1 MHRRWMGCVLLFVLF
16 VSWFGGSGCFG
27 KDRRVCES
35 DVDCAGSAPNIYCD
49 MDGFCNVRQCSP
61 GIKRP
66 CYSGEKGCKREA
78 AGGTYTCQGSCKAG
92 IQICEVFGLW
102 STCLGEQLPTLEIC
116 DLADNDCDGQID
128 NVEGGI
134 ATCQCLDKGKER
146 PCFAGHAASLG
157 VAECR
162 AGVQVCTDQ
171 NRWGT
176 CRDQILPS
184 IEVCDGRDNDCNGKV
199 DDTPNGCLCADGDT
213 RACYIG
219 PVGTLANGRCKAGVQ
234 SCKNNRWDSA
244 CLNQVLPAKKDDCST
259 PQDETCGLAPNV
271 GCGCT
276 QGETDCAGTC
286 VDTVSDSKH
295 CGACGK
301 ACIAGEICKNSV
313 CACTNG
319 QACCKPGEQKEC
331 YSGPSNTRDVSPCKV
346 GKATCTT
353 NGIWGACMGEV
364 TPQTEI
370 CNGLDDDCDGQID
383 KLTRPCAQQQGV
395 CAGSIESCVGGTF
408 VGCAGTPSFGAVYE
422 GVERT
427 CDGRDNDCD
436 GKIDNAPDGSDL
448 CRKCIPTTR
457 DDALSVGSM
466 DANADVRFA
475 FRWDGLQFASVDSK
489 RVLRFF
495 FVGNSTPFPILNNLG
510 IAATPLLS
518 WNPVGA
524 EIALAMQ
531 DESILLLS
539 TRSYQPLLFLKQ
551 TNQGYAHKGGIERLA
566 WSPDGKLLASAGGA
580 SDEYK
585 IRVWDA
591 KTGAERFVLFDL
603 AAKATSI
610 SGLAFDR
617 TSRQLVSTSI
627 DGRIRVWGMS
637 DGKQTQS
644 TSVSK
649 LIYALAIHP
658 AKDEIAIACGS
669 AAQNHSQIVIY
680 SLGKLSDPPK
690 DPRQQTIAKVTQLA
704 YNRDGRLLAA
714 IDAFPSVNLRIW
726 ETKDYEVVSI
736 LYSDAY
742 AFWHFAWNPTKD
754 ELITA
759 SQGNPAY
766 LYFSCPNLCDQFAL
780 KSQNAFYS
788 KSNPV
793 KGLGMT
799 ANQDFLVWWT
809 ANGALHR
816 AGPPQD
822 LASVKSSISSLSALS
837 TFSVYPSLHPS
848 PKTPNSLLLLYGT
861 TDRKV
866 ASVQGPSFGTQQ
878 SASTTNPHAAP
889 ISAVAWSPHTGLPH
903 LLSADT
909 SGVINAWYY
918 FTSQG
923 WGRDNQWT
931 EHTGAAVNG
940 LAFAPDGYKFASVSD
955 DGTIRIRDLGDF
967 SFSTITLKDG
977 NDSNPHGGVVN
988 AVAWSRDGNW
998 LATAGTNLT
1007 THTIKIWDVRNNF
1020 NLLKTLPVG
1029 AGVGHTSIIRSLV
1042 FHPEGHL
1049 LASGGDDKDIR
1060 IWKVSS
1066 IDPPTVLGWD
1076 QGGHTEGVNALVWS
1090 PDGKSLYSGGG
1101 DGRVIHW
1108 ECR

>member
-1 MHRRWMGCVLLFVLF
+1 MYRRWMGCLLLFVLL
-16 VSWFGGSGCFG
+16 VSWFGGSGCIE
-27 KDRRVCES
+27 KIRRACET
-35 DVDCAGSAPNIYCD
+35 DVDCAGSAPNIYCG
-49 MDGFCNVRQCSP
+49 MDGFCNVRQCPP
-61 GIKRP
+61 GTKRP
-66 CYSGEKGCKREA
+66 CYQGEKGCKREVA
-78 AGGTYTCQGSCKAG
+78 KGDFSCQGSCKAG

-102 STCLGEQLPTLEIC
+102 SACLGEQLPSTEIC

-134 ATCQCLDKGKER
+134 AACQCLDKGKER
-146 PCFAGHAASLG
+146 PCFAGNAASSG
-157 VAECR
+157 VGECR
-162 AGVQVCTDQ
+162 AGVQACTDQ
-171 NRWGT
+171 NRWGA
-176 CRDQILPS
+176 CRDQGLPS
-184 IEVCDGRDNDCNGKV
+184 TEVCDGKDNDCNGKV
-199 DDTPNGCLCADGDT
+199 DDTSNGCLCADGDT
-213 RACYIG
+213 RACYTG

-234 SCKNNRWDSA
+234 FCKNNRWDSA
-244 CLNQVLPAKKDDCST
+244 CLNQVLPQKEDCNT
-259 PQDETCGLAPNV
+259 PFDEDCDGVVNN
-271 GCGCT
+271 GCGCA
-276 QGETDCAGTC
+276 QGQTDCAGKC
-286 VDTVSDSKH
+286 VDIVSDGKH
-295 CGACGK
+295 CGACGN
-301 ACIAGEICKNSV
+301 ACAVGEICKSSV
-313 CACTNG
+313 CACADG
-319 QACCKPGEQKEC
+319 QTCCKPGEQKDC
-331 YSGPSNTRDVSPCKV
+331 YSGPSNTRNISPCKV

-353 NGIWGACMGEV
+353 NGVWGACLGEV
-364 TPQTEI
+364 TPQTEV
-370 CNGLDDDCDGQID
+370 CNGVDDDCNGQVDQI
-383 KLTRPCAQQQGV
+383 TRPCAQQQGV

-422 GVERT
+422 GTERT

-457 DDALSVGSM
+457 HDALSVGSM
-466 DANADVRFA
+466 DANVDVRFA

-495 FVGNSTPFPILNNLG
+495 FLGNSTPFPILSNLG
-510 IAATPLLS
+510 ISATPLLS
-518 WNPVGA
+518 WNPVGE

-539 TRSYQPLLFLKQ
+539 TRSYQTLLFLKQ
-551 TNQGYAHKGGIERLA
+551 TNQSYAHKGGTERLA

-591 KTGAERFVLFDL
+591 KTGVERFVLFDV
-603 AAKATSI
+603 ATKATSI

-617 TSRQLVSTSI
+617 TSRQLLSTSV

-637 DGKQTQS
+637 DGKQSQS
-644 TSVSK
+644 TLVPK
-649 LIYALAIHP
+649 PIHALAIHP
-658 AKDEIAIACGS
+658 TKDEIAIAREATTPNS
-669 AAQNHSQIVIY
+669 SQIEIY
-680 SLGKLSDPPK
+680 SLGKLTDPPK
-690 DPRQQTIAKVTQLA
+690 ILRHQAVAKVTQLA

-759 SQGNPAY
+759 SQGNPSY
-766 LYFSCPNLCDQFAL
+766 LYFSCPNHCDQFAL
-780 KSQNAFYS
+780 KSQNALYTNA
-788 KSNPV
+788 NPV

-822 LASVKSSISSLSALS
+822 LASVNSSITSRSDLSA
-837 TFSVYPSLHPS
+837 FSVYLGLQPS
-848 PKTPNSLLLLYGT
+848 PKNNGSLLLLYGT
-861 TDRKV
+861 TTSQVGSLQNAQFSKQ
-866 ASVQGPSFGTQQ
+866 QGS
-878 SASTTNPHAAP
+878 STINSHVSP
-889 ISAVAWSPHTGLPH
+889 ITSVAWSPHLGLPH

-909 SGVINAWYY
+909 SGVIKAWNY
-918 FTSQG
+918 FTTQD
-923 WGRDNQWT
+923 WRRDHEWKD
-931 EHTGAAVNG
+931 HKSAVNG
-940 LAFAPDGYKFASVSD
+940 LAFSPDGHNFASVSD
-955 DGTIRIRDLGDF
+955 DGSIRIGDIGNF
-967 SFSTITLKDG
+967 ALPTISLNENG
-977 NDSNPHGGVVN
+977 NGKPHNGVVN
-988 AVAWSRDGNW
+988 AVAWSRDGSW
-998 LATAGTNLT
+998 LATAGTDLT

-1020 NLLKTLPVG
+1020 TYLRTLPVG
-1029 AGVGHTSIIRSLV
+1029 AGVSHTSIIRSLA

-1066 IDPPTVLGWD
+1066 IDPPTVLGKN